1 MKLQIKD
8 LKKNYQGQCVLD
20 INNLTID
27 KGSFLGIIGSN
38 GAGKSTL
45 IKIIAGLT
53 DASAGFI
60 NYDDE
65 KKSSR
70 IQQNMTL
77 VFQKPYLLRTTVFNN
92 IAYPL
97 TIRRVKKEDIIK
109 QVNEVM
115 KSMDIEYLQNQKA
128 WTLSGG
134 EAQKV
139 ALARATVSKPSIL
152 LLDEPTANID
162 PSSVLVME
170 ENIKKFH
177 KENNSTVIIITHN
190 LQQSKRL
197 CNEVAFMNKG
207 KIIESGKVKDVFS
220 NPSNL
225 LTKKFIEG
233 EIII

>member
-1 MKLQIKD
+1 MKLQIEN

-20 INNLTID
+20 IDNLTID
-27 KGSFLGIIGSN
+27 KGSFIGIIGSN

-53 DASAGFI
+53 DASAGCI

-70 IQQNMTL
+70 IQQKMTL

-97 TIRRVKKEDIIK
+97 TIRKVKREEIIK
-109 QVNEVM
+109 RVNEVM

-170 ENIKKFH
+170 ENIEKFH

-197 CNEVAFMNKG
+197 CNEVAYMNKG

>member
-8 LKKNYQGQCVLD
+8 LQKSYEKQCALNID
-20 INNLTID
+20 NLNIER
-27 KGSFLGIIGSN
+27 GSFLGIIGSN

-45 IKIIAGLT
+45 IKIIAGLINP
-53 DASAGFI
+53 SSGSI
-60 NYDDE
+60 NYDGE
-65 KKSSR
+65 KISSK

-77 VFQKPYLLRTTVFNN
+77 VFQKPYLLRATVFNN

-97 TIRRVKKEDIIK
+97 VIRKVKKEEIEK
-109 QVNEVM
+109 RVSEVM
-115 KSMDIEYLQNQKA
+115 KSMDIEYLRHQKA

-139 ALARATVSKPSIL
+139 ALARAIVSRPSLL

-177 KENNSTVIIITHN
+177 NENNSTVIIITHN

-197 CNEVAFMNKG
+197 CKDVAFMNEG
-207 KIIESGKVKDVFS
+207 KIIEIGKIDSIFNS
-220 NPSNL
+220 PSSSV
-225 LTKKFIEG
+225 TKKFIEG
-233 EIII
+233 EII

>member
-1 MKLQIKD
+1 MNLQISG
-8 LKKNYQGQCVLD
+8 LQKNYAGQCVLNID
-20 INNLTID
+20 SLTIE
-27 KGSFLGIIGSN
+27 KRSFLGIIGSN

-45 IKIIAGLT
+45 IKIIAGLV
-53 DASAGFI
+53 DASSGFI
-60 NYDDE
+60 NYDGE
-65 KKSSR
+65 KVSHR

-97 TIRRVKKEDIIK
+97 IIRNMKRDDILTRVK
-109 QVNEVM
+109 EVM

-139 ALARATVSKPSIL
+139 ALARAIVIKPSLL

-170 ENIKKFH
+170 ETIKKFH
-177 KENNSTVIIITHN
+177 QENKSTVIIITHN

-197 CNEVAFMNKG
+197 CKEVAFMNEG
-207 KIIESGKVKDVFS
+207 KIIEMGEVDNIFNDCN
-220 NPSNL
+220 NP

-233 EIII
+233 EILI

>member
-1 MKLQIKD
+1 MKLQIEN

-20 INNLTID
+20 IDNLTID
-27 KGSFLGIIGSN
+27 KGSFIGIIGSN

-53 DASAGFI
+53 DASSGFI

-97 TIRRVKKEDIIK
+97 TIRKIKREEIIK
-109 QVNEVM
+109 RVNEVM

-170 ENIKKFH
+170 KNIEKFH

-197 CNEVAFMNKG
+197 CSEVAYMNKG

-220 NPSNL
+220 KPSNL

>member
-1 MKLQIKD
+1 MKLQIKNV
-8 LKKNYQGQCVLD
+8 KKTYGDQCVLH
-20 INNLTID
+20 ID
-27 KGSFLGIIGSN
+27 DLIIEKGSFLGIIGSN

-45 IKIIAGLT
+45 IKIIAGLI
-53 DASAGFI
+53 DPSEGYI
-60 NYDDE
+60 DYDDE
-65 KKSSR
+65 RALAKT
-70 IQQNMTL
+70 QQSMTL

-97 TIRRVKKEDIIK
+97 TIRKIKKEEIVDR
-109 QVNEVM
+109 VNDVM
-115 KSMDIEYLQNQKA
+115 KSLDIEYLKDQKA

-139 ALARATVSKPSIL
+139 ALARAIVSKPSLL

-177 KENNSTVIIITHN
+177 KENNSTVVIITHN

-197 CNEVAFMNKG
+197 CKDVAFMNEG
-207 KIIESGKVKDVFS
+207 RIIELGKTKNVFN
-220 NPSNL
+220 NPSNP
-225 LTKKFIEG
+225 LTKKFMEG
-233 EIII
+233 EILI

>member
-1 MKLQIKD
+1 MKLQIRD
-8 LKKNYQGQCVLD
+8 LKKNYEKQCVLNID
-20 INNLTID
+20 HLTID

-45 IKIIAGLT
+45 IKIIAGLAY
-53 DASAGFI
+53 ASSGFI
-60 NYDDE
+60 HYDGE
-65 KKSSR
+65 KISSKT
-70 IQQNMTL
+70 QQNMTL

-97 TIRRVKKEDIIK
+97 VIRKVKKEEIEK
-109 QVNEVM
+109 RVNEVM
-115 KSMDIEYLQNQKA
+115 KSMDIKYLQNQKA

-139 ALARATVSKPSIL
+139 ALARAIVSKPSIL

-170 ENIKKFH
+170 ENINKFH

-197 CNEVAFMNKG
+197 CKDVAFMNEG
-207 KIIESGKVKDVFS
+207 KIIEMGKVDTVLN
-220 NPSNL
+220 NPNNV

-233 EIII
+233 EILI